1 MSRRVLTGIIVS
13 VLVLAGLIM
22 FWPKSQR
29 TAVPGRSATGAPRA
43 TAGVQPPQ
51 AESVSL
57 AQAPD
62 FVTGEKSAEVLPP
75 HTNHLAYRLSNTARP
90 LESLLRDDRAVLL
103 ENALIDTTQPANF
116 QIPEHLRATG
126 EPGSYI
132 VQARGAVDAAFRA
145 ALTEAG
151 ATLVSF
157 IPNNAWL
164 VRASSDIA
172 GRLAGHGRVQ
182 SVLAWEPYYK
192 LKDDLLVLAVEQK
205 PLPPEAKLNLLV
217 FADAQAEV
225 TQQLEQMNITV
236 LRQDASPFGTVVT
249 VEPPEN
255 WVPLAHLAGVQ
266 LLEEAYRRAAVNDL
280 TRVRIGV
287 ATNTITGTN
296 HFGLTGANVMVN
308 VNDFAVD
315 ALHPDLV
322 GRVFGGPLGG
332 LIDLDGHGTHVAG
345 IIAGSGAMSTN
356 VLNARGSINPATT
369 NQYRGM
375 APGARIFSQALGE
388 GLGSVPDRTLQEG
401 AAVTN
406 AFISNNSWIYL
417 GANTYSLAA
426 ASYDAAVRDSLA
438 GVTGSQPLIYVFAA
452 GNTGEGGDEGTGGRP
467 GSVRAPG
474 TAKNVIT
481 VGAVELPRD
490 ITNVVEKITGGTTN
504 KSTPWKNMTS
514 SANHVAGFSAR
525 GNVGIGIEGPFG
537 RFKPDVVAPGT
548 FVISTRSLDWD
559 EEEYYNPTNYN
570 YNTIFNQLATTNTLL
585 QFPLFLPENAVGF
598 SITLVPTE
606 DSPVP
611 FPNLPIFVRRDGPPT
626 AIQND
631 LRRTNSVSVPPD
643 LAGLGGD
650 VGQNWFYAIGNPT
663 TEAVRFDIFTT
674 IVTTNDLGNYYTVLS
689 NLNNSISSTNAEPGV
704 PPNYYRYESGTS
716 MAAPAV
722 SGALALMQEFFEQR
736 LRVTNSPALMKALL
750 INGARSAGNLYDF
763 QVQSTINY
771 QGWGLVRLD
780 NTLQPGISN
789 AFNLTLSNSVFAVD
803 QTPTNALATGQSRT
817 WTVGIDED
825 GQTLPLRVTLAWTDP
840 PGNPAAGVKLVNDLD
855 LIITNNATGDIYFGN
870 DFPSGGRFTFAWD
883 TNGAPTIDS
892 VNNIENIYLP
902 APLDTNYTI
911 TVRARRV
918 NVNAVTAHPNNV
930 VQDFALVIS
939 SGAGEA
945 PQALKLAGAAAAQS
959 NFVADVVYVTN
970 SSVAIDFTSAILQN
984 QRVGANSPL
993 LGDTNGLVTQWKF
1006 YVMTNTTEFTNAA
1019 FLVSQ
1024 QTDLAVPRLGVFSPD
1039 RAEATRRYADIDL
1052 YVSTNPALTNLDPN
1066 VVATSFQSRTRN
1078 DLSGDEFYIF
1088 EDSVPGRV
1096 YYIGVKSED
1105 HQAAQYEFWG
1115 IFSLFPLGEEFEG
1128 YVRAYPMLGYE
1139 IPDGSPSN
1147 PGGTRFVAIPRPSLT
1162 GLAESVR
1169 RVLVTNNIVHE
1180 NFGDLI
1186 NTLEHNSRPVVFD
1199 NHRDLETPP
1208 FPQPPGP
1215 YTFLYDDSGEG
1226 GLIDALLPEGP
1237 GAFTS
1242 FIGEPPGGT
1251 WYFTY
1256 SDDRLTQTGRVND
1269 VRLRI
1274 ERQLEDDLDQTNSVA
1289 ANSWIY
1295 FSRNVPV
1302 EATNLTIC
1310 VDIISPTPGP
1320 LQLYVRKGSRPTDT
1334 AYDYVRTIIPP
1345 GGCLTIDRTLLPP
1358 LSAGR
1363 YFIGIFNPNPT
1374 QQTFVYSA
1382 RLGLGLPPVPLPFNP
1397 PIGSNPLLDD
1407 AATNYSILVTN
1418 EALIGQID
1426 VGLRIDHPRVSDLA
1440 VTLVSPRGTRV
1451 LLVENRGGTDPNGFG
1466 STLTVTNVVPV
1477 LVTNGGP
1484 LAVTNSIDTGATGG
1498 TLTIDYDFITLAD
1511 RMTVYYQGAQLLDTG
1526 FINGAGRL
1534 VVNYGPGVS
1543 TQVDIVINEGG
1554 NPEPTTGYNYTV
1566 SSISQTHS
1574 HLIFTERTNLTTT
1587 PIKFAAP
1594 PFVGTSGI
1602 SMFISGFEP
1611 PAPGNYVSPA
1621 TPDGWTLLNTNPVTV
1636 ITNPAYTGAQALA
1649 LRAGEMNRL
1658 LPTTPGQ
1665 TYRLGYA
1672 YRKSPALDGIVGWW
1686 PGNGNTQDIINGNAA
1701 TLLNGATYTNA
1712 TVGQGFSLDGVN
1724 DRITAAPTPALDFGP
1739 GADFAIEGWIRAFPA
1754 ASSFG
1759 VMTVLDKRSAPTTT
1773 TCLGIALNLQNGRLA
1788 LQMADGVV
1796 PNATWNY
1803 FVSPGPNLQDGQFHH
1818 IAASVQRNSTTGG
1831 RLYVD
1836 GQLVLTF
1843 DPTVEPGSL
1852 ITTAPLRIGNHDDL
1866 SLNSYFRGVIDEIT
1880 IFNRPLTA
1888 AEVADI
1894 YLAGAAG
1901 KCGMVTP
1908 PDICSIPGARV
1919 LIPGQATNMHQGV
1932 TSWQLGG
1939 LIFTATNT
1947 TTPVQ
1952 VAPLDTN
1959 SNSGVLFDEFTLTEA
1974 GSPRY
1979 VLPEE
1984 SLKVLEG
1991 ERADGLWQLEVID
2004 TRTGASNNVSLLD
2017 WQLSFVFQTNTAV
2030 PRTLVPGVPVV
2041 TTNLPPGQI
2050 IYFIVDVPTFA
2061 RFATNV
2067 LFNAIPNVSFY
2078 FNQIRPPSLGAT
2090 NGAGGDVIFAAGVSD
2105 HTEVLSTAPT
2115 VPPLLPGQRYFLAV
2129 ENTSGGPASFTV
2141 YVDFDLA
2148 TFPPAVDL
2156 TNGIPYCT
2164 INPVPL
2170 GLDYYRFTISSNSV
2184 RAQFDLR
2191 NLSGDM
2197 TLLLRRDLPPTLAIF
2212 DYLSANVFT
2221 NDEVITVFD
2230 YSQPVPLTPGDWYV
2244 AAANLST
2251 GPVSYCATA
2260 REWATYGTN
2269 IIVTNVF
2276 LGTNSFC
2283 LEWTSLEGVP
2293 YVVEGITNLT
2303 STNWVA
2309 VSPTVFGTGAT
2320 TTYCVPLPSP
2330 YQFFRVREGQ
2340 ELNPYVPPPSIT
2352 RIRQRFNGIEIT
2364 WSGPPGQQYQVE
2376 WSPTLIPP
2384 VWTPFP
2390 EIVTSITGVYQYLDD
2405 GSQTAGF
2412 GPVRYY
2418 RLVLLP

>member
-13 VLVLAGLIM
+13 LLVLAGLVM

-29 TAVPGRSATGAPRA
+29 TAAPDRIATVAPKA
-43 TAGVQPPQ
+43 APTPQ
-51 AESVSL
+51 TPLEESVSL
-57 AQAPD
+57 AKAPD
-62 FVTGEKSAEVLPP
+62 FVTGGKSAEVLPP
-75 HTNHLAYRLSNTARP
+75 LTNHLAYRLANTARP
-90 LESLLRDDRAVLL
+90 IESLLRDDRVVLL

-132 VQARGAVDAAFRA
+132 VQVRGAVDAAFRM

-164 VRASSDIA
+164 VRASSDSA
-172 GRLAGHGRVQ
+172 GRLAAHGRVQ
-182 SVLAWEPYYK
+182 AVLAWEPYYK

-205 PLPPEAKLNLLV
+205 PLPAEAKLNLLV
-217 FADAQAEV
+217 FADAQQEV
-225 TQQLEQMNITV
+225 TQQLEQMNVSV

-249 VEPPEN
+249 VEPPED
-255 WVPLAHLAGVQ
+255 WVPLAHLSGVQ
-266 LLEEAYRRAAVNDL
+266 LLEEAYRRVAVNDL

-296 HFGLTGANVMVN
+296 HFGLTGANVLVN

-315 ALHPDLV
+315 ALHPDLL

-375 APGARIFSQALGE
+375 APAARIFSQAVGE
-388 GLGSVPDRTLQEG
+388 GLGSVPDRTIQEG
-401 AAVTN
+401 AALTN
-406 AFISNNSWIYL
+406 AFISNNSWVYL

-426 ASYDAAVRDSLA
+426 ASYDAAVRDSLP
-438 GVTGSQPLIYVFAA
+438 GVIGSQPLIYVFAA
-452 GNTGEGGDEGTGGRP
+452 GNTGEGGEEGTGGRP

-490 ITNVVEKITGGTTN
+490 ITNIVEKITGGTTN

-559 EEEYYNPTNYN
+559 ELEYYNPTNYN
-570 YNTIFNQLATTNTLL
+570 YNTLFNQLATTNTLL

-626 AIQND
+626 SAQND
-631 LRRTNSVSVPPD
+631 LRGTNSVSVPPD

-663 TEAVRFDIFTT
+663 TGAVRFDIFTT

-722 SGALALMQEFFEQR
+722 SGTLALMQEFFEQR

-780 NTLQPGISN
+780 NSLQPGISN

-803 QTPTNALATGQSRT
+803 QSPTNALATGQSRT

-918 NVNAVTAHPNNV
+918 NVNAVTAHPNDV

-945 PQALKLAGAAAAQS
+945 PQALKLAGAANFQS

-993 LGDTNGLVTQWKF
+993 LGTTNGLVTQWKF

-1088 EDSVPGRV
+1088 EDSVQGRV

-1128 YVRAYPMLGYE
+1128 YVRAYPMLGFE

-1147 PGGTRFVAIPRPSLT
+1147 PGGTRFVALPRPSLT

-1199 NHRDLETPP
+1199 NHRDLEAPP

-1226 GLIDALLPEGP
+1226 GILDPLLPEGP
-1237 GAFTS
+1237 GSFTS
-1242 FIGEPPGGT
+1242 FIGEQPGGT

-1320 LQLYVRKGSRPTDT
+1320 LQLYVRKGSRPTAT
-1334 AYDYVRTIIPP
+1334 AYDYALTVNPP
-1345 GGCLTIDRTLLPP
+1345 GDCLTIDRTLLPP

-1418 EALIGQID
+1418 ESLIGSID

-1451 LLVENRGGTDPNGFG
+1451 LLAENRGGTDPNGFG

-1543 TQVDIVINEGG
+1543 TQVDIVMNEGG

-1574 HLIFTERTNLTTT
+1574 HLVFTEKTNLTTT

-1594 PFVGTSGI
+1594 PFVGLAGASTLI
-1602 SMFISGFEP
+1602 SSFEP
-1611 PAPGNYVSPA
+1611 PAPGNYVPPA

-1636 ITNPAYTGAQALA
+1636 ITNPVYTGAKALA
-1649 LRAGEMNRL
+1649 LRAGEITRL

-1672 YRKSPALDGIVGWW
+1672 YRKAPNLDGLVAWW
-1686 PGNGNTQDIINGNAA
+1686 LGESGPIATDIISGNNG
-1701 TLLNGATYTNA
+1701 TFVNG
-1712 TVGQGFSLDGVN
+1712 VGFSAGRVGGAFDFNGVNSYVTVPDAPSLDLTTNLTVEVWINPRSWGGTPREILSKWGGPFNQRSYTLSINASGLAYLLVSSDGGFVNNQAVFSSTVMPLNTWTHLAAVYDGVN
-1724 DRITAAPTPALDFGP
+1724 LRMYVNGVLENTVAWPQGLFP
-1739 GADFAIEGWIRAFPA
+1739 G
-1754 ASSFG
+1754 
-1759 VMTVLDKRSAPTTT
+1759 
-1773 TCLGIALNLQNGRLA
+1773 
-1788 LQMADGVV
+1788 
-1796 PNATWNY
+1796 
-1803 FVSPGPNLQDGQFHH
+1803 
-1818 IAASVQRNSTTGG
+1818 
-1831 RLYVD
+1831 
-1836 GQLVLTF
+1836 
-1843 DPTVEPGSL
+1843 
-1852 ITTAPLRIGNHDDL
+1852 TAPLIIGATRASL
-1866 SLNSYFRGVIDEIT
+1866 SSVTSYFNGMIDEPT
-1880 IFNRPLTA
+1880 LFRRALTA
-1888 AEVADI
+1888 GEIADI
-1894 YLAGAAG
+1894 YQAGAAG

-1908 PDICSIPGARV
+1908 PGICSIPGAQV
-1919 LIPGQATNMHQGV
+1919 LIPGQATNTHQGT

-1947 TTPVQ
+1947 TTLVQ

-1974 GSPRY
+1974 SSPRY

-1991 ERADGLWQLEVID
+1991 ERADGLWKLEVID

-2017 WQLSFVFQTNTAV
+2017 WQLSFVFQTNTPV
-2030 PRTLVPGVPVV
+2030 PRTLIPGVPVV

-2050 IYFIVDVPTFA
+2050 IHFIVDVPTFA

-2067 LFNAIPNVSFY
+2067 LFNANVPVSFY

-2090 NGAGGDVIFAAGVSD
+2090 NLAGGDIVFAANVQN

-2129 ENTSGGPASFTV
+2129 ENTSLVPAAFTV

-2251 GPVSYCATA
+2251 GPVNYCVTA

-2269 IIVTNVF
+2269 IVITNVF

-2283 LEWTSLEGVP
+2283 VEWTSLEGVP

-2376 WSPTLIPP
+2376 WSPTLIPA
-2384 VWTPFP
+2384 VWTPFT
-2390 EIVTSITGVYQYLDD
+2390 EIVTSVTGVYQYLDD

>member
-13 VLVLAGLIM
+13 LLVLAGVIM
-22 FWPKSQR
+22 FWPKGQR
-29 TAVPGRSATGAPRA
+29 TAAPGSI
-43 TAGVQPPQ
+43 TAGVPAPATAPRPPE

-57 AQAPD
+57 AKAPD

-75 HTNHLAYRLSNTARP
+75 LTNHLAYRLSNTIRP
-90 LESLLRDDRAVLL
+90 LAELLRDDRVVSL
-103 ENALIDTTQPANF
+103 ENALIDTTQPMNL

-151 ATLVSF
+151 VTLVSY

-164 VRASSDIA
+164 VRASA
-172 GRLAGHGRVQ
+172 ETVERLTANGRVQ
-182 SVLAWEPYYK
+182 TVLAWEPYYK
-192 LKDDLLVLAVEQK
+192 FKDDLLVLAVEQK
-205 PLPPEAKLNLLV
+205 PLPAAAKLNLLV
-217 FADAQAEV
+217 FADAQQEVAE
-225 TQQLEQMNITV
+225 QLAQMNVTV

-249 VEPPEN
+249 VEPPAE
-255 WVPLAHLAGVQ
+255 WLPLAQLSGVQ
-266 LLEEAYRRAAVNDL
+266 LMEEAYQRAAVNDL
-280 TRVRIGV
+280 IRVRIGV

-296 HFGLTGANVMVN
+296 HFGLTGAGVLVN

-315 ALHPDLV
+315 ALHPDLL

-332 LIDLDGHGTHVAG
+332 LIDTDGHGTHVAG

-356 VLNARGSINPATT
+356 VLNARGSINPAVT

-375 APGARIFSQALGE
+375 APQARIFSQPLGE
-388 GLGSVPDRTLQEG
+388 GLGSIPDRTIQEG
-401 AAVTN
+401 AARTN

-417 GANTYSLAA
+417 GASTYSLAA
-426 ASYDAAVRDSLA
+426 ASYDAAVRDSLSD
-438 GVTGSQPLIYVFAA
+438 VIGSQPLIYVFAA
-452 GNTGEGGDEGTGGRP
+452 GNNGEGGDDGTGGRP

-490 ITNVVEKITGGTTN
+490 ITNVVEKVTGGSTN
-504 KSTPWKNMTS
+504 TSTPWKNMTS

-548 FVISTRSLDWD
+548 FVISTRSQDWD
-559 EEEYYNPTNYN
+559 ELEYYNPTNYA
-570 YNTIFNQLATTNTLL
+570 YNTIFDQLATTNTLL

-598 SITLVPTE
+598 NITLVPTE

-611 FPNLPIFVRRDGPPT
+611 FPDLPIYVRRDGPPT
-626 AIQND
+626 TTEFD

-643 LAGLGGD
+643 LGGVGGA
-650 VGQNWFYAIGNPT
+650 VGQNWFYAIGNRT
-663 TEAVRFDIFTT
+663 TESVRFDIFTT
-674 IVTTNDLGNYYTVLS
+674 VITTNDQGNYYTVLS

-722 SGALALMQEFFEQR
+722 SGGLALMQEFFEQR

-763 QVQSTINY
+763 QVQSSINY

-780 NTLQPGISN
+780 NTLQAGISN

-803 QTPTNALATGQSRT
+803 QSPTNALATGQSRT

-855 LIITNNATGDIYFGN
+855 LIITNTATGDIYFGN

-883 TNGAPTIDS
+883 TNDVPTIDS

-902 APLDTNYTI
+902 APLDTNYII

-918 NVNAVTAHPNNV
+918 NVNAVTAHPNDV

-945 PQALKLAGAAAAQS
+945 PQALKLTGAAVTQTNAGP
-959 NFVADVVYVTN
+959 DVVYMTN
-970 SSVAIDFTSAILQN
+970 SIVASDFSSAILQN

-993 LGDTNGLVTQWKF
+993 LGDTNGVVTQWKF
-1006 YVMTNTTEFTNAA
+1006 YVMTNTTTFTNAT

-1039 RAEATRRYADIDL
+1039 PTEATRRFADIDL
-1052 YVSTNPALTNLDPN
+1052 YVSQNPALTNLDPA
-1066 VVATSFQSRTRN
+1066 VVAASFQSRTRN
-1078 DLSGDEFYIF
+1078 DLSGDEYVIF
-1088 EDSVPGRV
+1088 DNSQNGDV

-1105 HQAAQYEFWG
+1105 QQAAQYEFWG
-1115 IFSLFPLGEEFEG
+1115 IFSLYPLGEEFEG

-1147 PGGTRFVAIPRPSLT
+1147 PGGTRFVAITRSSLT
-1162 GLAESVR
+1162 GFSESVR

-1180 NFGDLI
+1180 NFADLI
-1186 NTLEHNSRPVVFD
+1186 NTLDHNSRPVVFD
-1199 NHRDLETPP
+1199 NHRDLENPP
-1208 FPQPPGP
+1208 FPDPPGP
-1215 YTFLYDDSGEG
+1215 YRFLYDDSGEG
-1226 GLIDALLPEGP
+1226 DTINALLPDGP
-1237 GAFTS
+1237 GSFES

-1274 ERQLEDDLDQTNSVA
+1274 ERQLEDDADQTNNVA
-1289 ANSWIY
+1289 ANSWVY
-1295 FSRNVPV
+1295 YSRNVPV

-1310 VDIISPTPGP
+1310 LDIISPTPGP
-1320 LQLYVRKGSRPTDT
+1320 LQLYVRKGSRPTPT
-1334 AYDYVRTIIPP
+1334 AYDYVRTIVPP
-1345 GGCLTIDRTLLPP
+1345 GGCLTIDQTLLPP
-1358 LSAGR
+1358 LTPGR

-1382 RLGLGLPPVPLPFNP
+1382 RVGLGLPPVPLPFNP

-1418 EALIGQID
+1418 ESLIGSID
-1426 VGLRIDHPRVSDLA
+1426 VGLRIGHPRVSDLA

-1511 RMTVYYQGAQLLDTG
+1511 RMTVYYQGIQLLDTG

-1543 TQVDIVINEGG
+1543 TQVDIVMNEGG

-1574 HLIFTERTNLTTT
+1574 YLVFTEKTNLTTT

-1594 PFVGTSGI
+1594 PFVGLAGATTL
-1602 SMFISGFEP
+1602 ISGFEP
-1611 PAPGNYVSPA
+1611 PAPGNYVPPA

-1636 ITNPAYTGAQALA
+1636 ITNPVYTGAQALA
-1649 LRAGEMNRL
+1649 LRAGEMTRL

-1672 YRKSPALDGIVGWW
+1672 YRKAPNLDGLVAWW
-1686 PGNGNTQDIINGNAA
+1686 PAENNPVDIINGNIGAMQSVVFSNGMVGQA
-1701 TLLNGATYTNA
+1701 FSLNGINSSIIVPANPTLD
-1712 TVGQGFSLDGVN
+1712 VGLGDGF
-1724 DRITAAPTPALDFGP
+1724 T
-1739 GADFAIEGWIRAFPA
+1739 IEGWINPA
-1754 ASSFG
+1754 TTQTGPIAEWIPNNGTYGAHFYANAGG
-1759 VMTVLDKRSAPTTT
+1759 VGTLYANLTDTANANHIIQSPPGILVPQTFQHVALTYDKTTGVTRLFRNGVLVQQAN
-1773 TCLGIALNLQNGRLA
+1773 LGIFTPRTSTPFHIGYRTPATPFGPLWFNG
-1788 LQMADGVV
+1788 
-1796 PNATWNY
+1796 
-1803 FVSPGPNLQDGQFHH
+1803 
-1818 IAASVQRNSTTGG
+1818 I
-1831 RLYVD
+1831 
-1836 GQLVLTF
+1836 
-1843 DPTVEPGSL
+1843 
-1852 ITTAPLRIGNHDDL
+1852 
-1866 SLNSYFRGVIDEIT
+1866 IDELSIY
-1880 IFNRPLTA
+1880 NRALSA
-1888 AEVADI
+1888 GELNDI
-1894 YLAGAAG
+1894 YAAGAAG

-1908 PDICSIPGARV
+1908 PGICSIPGAQV
-1919 LIPGQATNMHQGV
+1919 LVPGQATNTHQGMD
-1932 TSWQLGG
+1932 SWQLGG
-1939 LIFTATNT
+1939 IIFTATNAT
-1947 TTPVQ
+1947 TLVQ

-1974 GSPRY
+1974 SSPRY

-1984 SLKVLEG
+1984 SLKALEG
-1991 ERADGLWQLEVID
+1991 ERADGLWQLEVLD

-2017 WQLSFVFQTNTAV
+2017 WQLAFVFQTNTPL

-2061 RFATNV
+2061 RYATNV
-2067 LFNAIPNVSFY
+2067 LFNANVPVGFY
-2078 FNQIRPPSLGAT
+2078 FNQIRPPSPAPVDVP
-2090 NGAGGDVIFAAGVSD
+2090 AGDIVFAANAQN

-2129 ENTSGGPASFTV
+2129 ENTSAVNAAFTV
-2141 YVDFDLA
+2141 YVDFDLS

-2156 TNGIPYCT
+2156 TNGIPFCT

-2170 GLDYYRFTISSNSV
+2170 GLDYYRFTVSSNSV

-2191 NLSGDM
+2191 NLTGDM
-2197 TLLLRRDLPPTLAIF
+2197 TLLLRRDLPPTLAVF

-2230 YSQPVPLTPGDWYV
+2230 FSQPVPLTPGDWYF

-2251 GPVSYCATA
+2251 GPVTYCATA

-2269 IIVTNVF
+2269 IVITNVF

-2283 LEWTSLEGVP
+2283 VEWTSLEGVP

-2384 VWTPFP
+2384 VWTPFT
-2390 EIVTSITGVYQYLDD
+2390 EIVTSVTGVYQYLDD
-2405 GSQTAGF
+2405 GSQTGGF

>member
-13 VLVLAGLIM
+13 LLVLAGVIM

-29 TAVPGRSATGAPRA
+29 TAAPDRMATGAPTPA
-43 TAGVQPPQ
+43 TAPRSPQ

-57 AQAPD
+57 AKAPD

-75 HTNHLAYRLSNTARP
+75 LTNHLAYRLSNTTRP
-90 LESLLRDDRAVLL
+90 IESLLRDDRVVSL
-103 ENALIDTTQPANF
+103 ENALIDTTQPLNF

-132 VQARGAVDAAFRA
+132 VQARGVMDAAFRA

-151 ATLVSF
+151 ATLVSY

-164 VRASSDIA
+164 VRASSEIA
-172 GRLAGHGRVQ
+172 GQLAAHGRVQ

-192 LKDDLLVLAVEQK
+192 LKEDLLGLAVEQK
-205 PLPPEAKLNLLV
+205 PLPAEAKLNLLV
-217 FADAQAEV
+217 FADAQQEV
-225 TQQLEQMNITV
+225 TQQLAQMNVTV
-236 LRQDASPFGTVVT
+236 LGQDASPFGTVVT

-266 LLEEAYRRAAVNDL
+266 LLEEAYRRVAANDL

-296 HFGLTGANVMVN
+296 HFGLTGANVLVN
-308 VNDFAVD
+308 VNDSAVD
-315 ALHPDLV
+315 ALHPDLA
-322 GRVFGGPLGG
+322 GRVFAGPLGG
-332 LIDLDGHGTHVAG
+332 LIDTDGHGTHVAG

-375 APGARIFSQALGE
+375 APGARIFSQPIGE
-388 GLGSVPDRTLQEG
+388 GLGTVPDRTIQEG
-401 AAVTN
+401 AALTN

-417 GANTYSLAA
+417 GASTYSLAA
-426 ASYDAAVRDSLA
+426 ASYDAAVRDSLS
-438 GVTGSQPLIYVFAA
+438 GVPGSQPVLYVFAA
-452 GNTGEGGDEGTGGRP
+452 GNNGEGGDEGTGGRP

-490 ITNVVEKITGGTTN
+490 ITNVVEKVTGESTN
-504 KSTPWKNMTS
+504 TSTPWKNMTS

-537 RFKPDVVAPGT
+537 RVKPDVVAPGT

-570 YNTIFNQLATTNTLL
+570 YNTIFDQLATTNTLL

-598 SITLVPTE
+598 SIILVPTE
-606 DSPVP
+606 NSPVP
-611 FPNLPIFVRRDGPPT
+611 FPDMPIFVRRDGPPT
-626 AIQND
+626 SVQND
-631 LRRTNSVSVPPD
+631 LRGTNSVFVPPD
-643 LAGLGGD
+643 LAGLGGA

-663 TEAVRFDIFTT
+663 MESVRLDIFTT
-674 IVTTNDLGNYYTVLS
+674 IVTTNDQGNYHTVLS
-689 NLNNSISSTNAEPGV
+689 NLNNSISSTNAEPGI

-722 SGALALMQEFFEQR
+722 SGTLALMQEFFEQR

-780 NTLQPGISN
+780 NSLQPGISN

-803 QTPTNALATGQSRT
+803 QSPTNALATGQSRT
-817 WTVGIDED
+817 WTVGLDED

-855 LIITNNATGDIYFGN
+855 LIITNNATGDVYFGN
-870 DFPSGGRFTFAWD
+870 DFPSGSRFTFAWD
-883 TNGAPTIDS
+883 TNDLPTIDS

-918 NVNAVTAHPNNV
+918 NVNAVTAHPNDV

-945 PQALKLAGAAAAQS
+945 PQALKLAGAANFQS

-1024 QTDLAVPRLGVFSPD
+1024 QTDLAVPRLGVFSP
-1039 RAEATRRYADIDL
+1039 AFTEATRRYADIDL
-1052 YVSTNPALTNLDPN
+1052 YVSLNPALTNLDPN

-1078 DLSGDEFYIF
+1078 DLSGDEFVIF
-1088 EDSVPGRV
+1088 EDSSQGTV
-1096 YYIGVKSED
+1096 YYIAVKSED

-1128 YVRAYPMLGYE
+1128 YVRAYPMLGNE

-1147 PGGTRFVAIPRPSLT
+1147 PGGTRFVAIPRPSLS

-1186 NTLEHNSRPVVFD
+1186 NTLDHNSRPVVFD

-1274 ERQLEDDLDQTNSVA
+1274 DRQLEDDLDQTNSVA

-1310 VDIISPTPGP
+1310 VTNISPTPGP

-1334 AYDYVRTIIPP
+1334 AYDYALTINPP
-1345 GGCLTIDRTLLPP
+1345 GDCLTIDRTLLPP

-1374 QQTFVYSA
+1374 QQTFSYRAV
-1382 RLGLGLPPVPLPFNP
+1382 LGLGLPPVPFPFNP
-1397 PIGSNPLLDD
+1397 PIGSHPLLDD

-1526 FINGAGRL
+1526 FISGTGRL

-1543 TQVDIVINEGG
+1543 TQVDIIMNEGG
-1554 NPEPTTGYNYTV
+1554 NPEPTTGYGYTV

-1574 HLIFTERTNLTTT
+1574 HLVFTEKTNLTTT

-1594 PFVGTSGI
+1594 PFVGTAGVSTL
-1602 SMFISGFEP
+1602 ISGFEP
-1611 PAPGNYVSPA
+1611 PVLPGNYVPAA

-1636 ITNPAYTGAQALA
+1636 ITNPVYTGVQALA
-1649 LRAGEMNRL
+1649 LRAGEMTRL
-1658 LPTTPGQ
+1658 LPTIPGQ

-1672 YRKSPALDGIVGWW
+1672 YRKAPELDGIVSWW
-1686 PGNGNTQDIINGNAA
+1686 LGQSGPVSTDIISGNNG
-1701 TLLNGATYTNA
+1701 TFVNG
-1712 TVGQGFSLDGVN
+1712 VGFSAGRVGEAFDFNGVN
-1724 DRITAAPTPALDFGP
+1724 SYVTIPDAPSLDFTTN
-1739 GADFAIEGWIRAFPA
+1739 
-1754 ASSFG
+1754 
-1759 VMTVLDKRSAPTTT
+1759 MTVEVWINPRSWGGTPREILSKWGGPSNQRSYTLSINTSGLAYLLVSSDGGFVNNQVVFSSTVMP
-1773 TCLGIALNLQNGRLA
+1773 LNTWTHLAAVYDGGNLRMYVNGVLENTVA
-1788 LQMADGVV
+1788 WPQGL
-1796 PNATWNY
+1796 
-1803 FVSPGPNLQDGQFHH
+1803 FPG
-1818 IAASVQRNSTTGG
+1818 
-1831 RLYVD
+1831 
-1836 GQLVLTF
+1836 
-1843 DPTVEPGSL
+1843 
-1852 ITTAPLRIGNHDDL
+1852 TAPLIIGATRASL
-1866 SLNSYFRGVIDEIT
+1866 SSVTSHFNGLIDEIT
-1880 IFNRPLTA
+1880 IFQ
-1888 AEVADI
+1888 
-1894 YLAGAAG
+1894 
-1901 KCGMVTP
+1901 
-1908 PDICSIPGARV
+1908 S
-1919 LIPGQATNMHQGV
+1919 
-1932 TSWQLGG
+1932 
-1939 LIFTATNT
+1939 
-1947 TTPVQ
+1947 
-1952 VAPLDTN
+1952 
-1959 SNSGVLFDEFTLTEA
+1959 
-1974 GSPRY
+1974 
-1979 VLPEE
+1979 
-1984 SLKVLEG
+1984 
-1991 ERADGLWQLEVID
+1991 
-2004 TRTGASNNVSLLD
+2004 
-2017 WQLSFVFQTNTAV
+2017 
-2030 PRTLVPGVPVV
+2030 
-2041 TTNLPPGQI
+2041 
-2050 IYFIVDVPTFA
+2050 
-2061 RFATNV
+2061 
-2067 LFNAIPNVSFY
+2067 
-2078 FNQIRPPSLGAT
+2078 
-2090 NGAGGDVIFAAGVSD
+2090 
-2105 HTEVLSTAPT
+2105 
-2115 VPPLLPGQRYFLAV
+2115 
-2129 ENTSGGPASFTV
+2129 
-2141 YVDFDLA
+2141 
-2148 TFPPAVDL
+2148 
-2156 TNGIPYCT
+2156 
-2164 INPVPL
+2164 
-2170 GLDYYRFTISSNSV
+2170 
-2184 RAQFDLR
+2184 
-2191 NLSGDM
+2191 
-2197 TLLLRRDLPPTLAIF
+2197 
-2212 DYLSANVFT
+2212 
-2221 NDEVITVFD
+2221 
-2230 YSQPVPLTPGDWYV
+2230 
-2244 AAANLST
+2244 
-2251 GPVSYCATA
+2251 
-2260 REWATYGTN
+2260 ATYCRRG
-2269 IIVTNVF
+2269 
-2276 LGTNSFC
+2276 C
-2283 LEWTSLEGVP
+2283 
-2293 YVVEGITNLT
+2293 
-2303 STNWVA
+2303 
-2309 VSPTVFGTGAT
+2309 
-2320 TTYCVPLPSP
+2320 
-2330 YQFFRVREGQ
+2330 
-2340 ELNPYVPPPSIT
+2340 
-2352 RIRQRFNGIEIT
+2352 
-2364 WSGPPGQQYQVE
+2364 
-2376 WSPTLIPP
+2376 
-2384 VWTPFP
+2384 
-2390 EIVTSITGVYQYLDD
+2390 
-2405 GSQTAGF
+2405 
-2412 GPVRYY
+2412 
-2418 RLVLLP
+2418 

>member
-13 VLVLAGLIM
+13 LLVLAGLVM

-29 TAVPGRSATGAPRA
+29 TAAPGSIATGAPKAA
-43 TAGVQPPQ
+43 TTPLAPLE
-51 AESVSL
+51 ESVSL
-57 AQAPD
+57 AKAPD

-75 HTNHLAYRLSNTARP
+75 LTNHLAYRLANTARP
-90 LESLLRDDRAVLL
+90 IESLLRDDRVVLL

-132 VQARGAVDAAFRA
+132 VQARGAVDAAFRM

-205 PLPPEAKLNLLV
+205 PLPAEAKLNLLV
-217 FADAQAEV
+217 FADAQQEV
-225 TQQLEQMNITV
+225 SQQLEQMNVTV

-315 ALHPDLV
+315 ALHPDLL

-375 APGARIFSQALGE
+375 APAARIFSQAVGE
-388 GLGSVPDRTLQEG
+388 GLGSVPDRTIQEG
-401 AAVTN
+401 AALTN
-406 AFISNNSWIYL
+406 AFISNNSWVYL

-426 ASYDAAVRDSLA
+426 ASYDAAVRDSLP
-438 GVTGSQPLIYVFAA
+438 GVIGSQPLIYVFAA

-548 FVISTRSLDWD
+548 FVISTRSQDWD
-559 EEEYYNPTNYN
+559 ELEYYNPTNYN
-570 YNTIFNQLATTNTLL
+570 YNTLFNQLATTNTLL

-626 AIQND
+626 SVQND
-631 LRRTNSVSVPPD
+631 LRGTNSVSVPPD

-663 TEAVRFDIFTT
+663 TGAVRFDIFTT

-803 QTPTNALATGQSRT
+803 QSPTNALATGQSRT

-918 NVNAVTAHPNNV
+918 NVNAVTAHPNDV

-945 PQALKLAGAAAAQS
+945 PQALKLAGAANFQS

-993 LGDTNGLVTQWKF
+993 LGTTNGLVTQWKF

-1052 YVSTNPALTNLDPN
+1052 YVSTNPALTNLDP
-1066 VVATSFQSRTRN
+1066 VVVGASFQSRTRN
-1078 DLSGDEFYIF
+1078 DLSGDEFIIF
-1088 EDSVPGRV
+1088 EDSSEGTV

-1147 PGGTRFVAIPRPSLT
+1147 PGGTRFVALPRPSLT

-1199 NHRDLETPP
+1199 NHRDLEAPP

-1226 GLIDALLPEGP
+1226 GILDPLLPEGP
-1237 GAFTS
+1237 GSFTS
-1242 FIGEPPGGT
+1242 FIGEQPGGT

-1320 LQLYVRKGSRPTDT
+1320 LQLYVRKGSRPTAT
-1334 AYDYVRTIIPP
+1334 AYDYALTVNPP
-1345 GGCLTIDRTLLPP
+1345 GDCLTIDRTLLPP

-1418 EALIGQID
+1418 ESLIGSID

-1466 STLTVTNVVPV
+1466 STLTVTNIVPAAA
-1477 LVTNGGP
+1477 NGG
-1484 LAVTNSIDTGATGG
+1484 AEAITNVINTGVTFGSA
-1498 TLTIDYDFITLAD
+1498 TIDYNFFCAPD
-1511 RMTVYYQGAQLLDTG
+1511 RMLVLYEGVTIFDTG
-1526 FINGAGRL
+1526 LTNNGCPSDASISRRE
-1534 VVNYGPGVS
+1534 NIIFGPGAS
-1543 TQVDIVINEGG
+1543 TALTVVMNPGG
-1554 NPEPTTGYNYTV
+1554 NSDTNTLWQYTI
-1566 SSISQTHS
+1566 SSINDIHS
-1574 HLIFTERTNLTTT
+1574 HLIFTEKTNLTTT
-1587 PIKFAAP
+1587 PIKFAMP
-1594 PFVGTSGI
+1594 PFRVVGPGSTSVWHSSFENGQTET
-1602 SMFISGFEP
+1602 FFAGQLFPEGWRVDSGTVDVIGM
-1611 PAPGNYVSPA
+1611 PAYGPAAEGNYF
-1621 TPDGWTLLNTNPVTV
+1621 
-1636 ITNPAYTGAQALA
+1636 
-1649 LRAGEMNRL
+1649 
-1658 LPTTPGQ
+1658 
-1665 TYRLGYA
+1665 
-1672 YRKSPALDGIVGWW
+1672 LD
-1686 PGNGNTQDIINGNAA
+1686 INGF
-1701 TLLNGATYTNA
+1701 GA
-1712 TVGQGFSLDGVN
+1712 
-1724 DRITAAPTPALDFGP
+1724 
-1739 GADFAIEGWIRAFPA
+1739 
-1754 ASSFG
+1754 
-1759 VMTVLDKRSAPTTT
+1759 
-1773 TCLGIALNLQNGRLA
+1773 
-1788 LQMADGVV
+1788 GVV
-1796 PNATWNY
+1796 
-1803 FVSPGPNLQDGQFHH
+1803 
-1818 IAASVQRNSTTGG
+1818 STNI
-1831 RLYVD
+1831 
-1836 GQLVLTF
+1836 LT
-1843 DPTVEPGSL
+1843 
-1852 ITTAPLRIGNHDDL
+1852 
-1866 SLNSYFRGVIDEIT
+1866 
-1880 IFNRPLTA
+1880 
-1888 AEVADI
+1888 
-1894 YLAGAAG
+1894 
-1901 KCGMVTP
+1901 
-1908 PDICSIPGARV
+1908 
-1919 LIPGQATNMHQGV
+1919 IPGQRYLLSYAFDRNPDSRTLCAVTPSAQVLVNSNVISTVVADDPTN
-1932 TSWQLGG
+1932 TWLTLTWQTNTYL
-1939 LIFTATNT
+1939 FTATSTNT
-1947 TTPVQ
+1947 HISLRSV
-1952 VAPLDTN
+1952 
-1959 SNSGVLFDEFTLTEA
+1959 SNNTACGVLFDALDVSQIGGQF
-1974 GSPRY
+1974 RY

-1991 ERADGLWQLEVID
+1991 ERADGIWQLEVID

-2017 WQLSFVFQTNTAV
+2017 WQLSFVFQTNTPV

-2061 RFATNV
+2061 RYATNV
-2067 LFNAIPNVSFY
+2067 LFNANVPVSFY

-2090 NGAGGDVIFAAGVSD
+2090 NLAGGDIVFAANVQN

-2129 ENTSGGPASFTV
+2129 ENTSLVPAAFTV

-2156 TNGIPYCT
+2156 TNGVPYCT

-2212 DYLSANVFT
+2212 DYLSVNVFT

-2251 GPVSYCATA
+2251 GPVNYCVTA

-2269 IIVTNVF
+2269 IVITNVF

-2283 LEWTSLEGVP
+2283 VEWTSLEGVP

-2384 VWTPFP
+2384 VWTPFT
-2390 EIVTSITGVYQYLDD
+2390 EIVTSVTGVYQYLDD

>member
-13 VLVLAGLIM
+13 LLVLAGLVM

-29 TAVPGRSATGAPRA
+29 TAAPDPISTGAPSSAAAPRS
-43 TAGVQPPQ
+43 PQ

-57 AQAPD
+57 AKAPD
-62 FVTGEKSAEVLPP
+62 FVTSEKSAEVLPP
-75 HTNHLAYRLSNTARP
+75 LTNHLAYRLANTARP
-90 LESLLRDDRAVLL
+90 IESLLRDDRVVLL

-132 VQARGAVDAAFRA
+132 VQARGAMDATFRA

-151 ATLVSF
+151 ATLVSY

-164 VRASSDIA
+164 VRASSEIA

-182 SVLAWEPYYK
+182 AVLAWEPYYK
-192 LKDDLLVLAVEQK
+192 LKDDLLVWAVEQK

-217 FADAQAEV
+217 FADAQQEV
-225 TQQLEQMNITV
+225 TQQLEQMNVTV

-255 WVPLAHLAGVQ
+255 WVPLAQLSGVQ

-315 ALHPDLV
+315 ALHPDLL

-332 LIDLDGHGTHVAG
+332 LIDLDGHGTHVTG

-375 APGARIFSQALGE
+375 APAVRIFSQPLGE
-388 GLGSVPDRTLQEG
+388 GLGSIPDRTIQEG
-401 AAVTN
+401 AALTN

-426 ASYDAAVRDSLA
+426 ASYDAAVRDSLP
-438 GVTGSQPLIYVFAA
+438 GVIGSQPLIYVFAA

-490 ITNVVEKITGGTTN
+490 ITNIVEKITGGTTN

-548 FVISTRSLDWD
+548 FVISTRSQDWD
-559 EEEYYNPTNYN
+559 ELEYYNPTNYTF
-570 YNTIFNQLATTNTLL
+570 NTIFNQLATTNTLL

-611 FPNLPIFVRRDGPPT
+611 FPDLPIYVRRDGPPT
-626 AIQND
+626 PTEFD
-631 LRRTNSVSVPPD
+631 LRRTNSVSIPPD
-643 LAGLGGD
+643 LGGVGGA
-650 VGQNWFYAIGNPT
+650 VGQNWFYAIGNRT
-663 TEAVRFDIFTT
+663 TESVRFDIFTT

-689 NLNNSISSTNAEPGV
+689 NLNNSISTTNAEPGV

-722 SGALALMQEFFEQR
+722 SGTLALMQEFFEQR

-803 QTPTNALATGQSRT
+803 QSPTNALATGQSRT

-840 PGNPAAGVKLVNDLD
+840 AGNPAAGVKLVNDLD
-855 LIITNNATGDIYFGN
+855 LIITNTATGDIYLGN
-870 DFPSGGRFTFAWD
+870 DFPSGSRFTFAWD

-918 NVNAVTAHPNNV
+918 NVNAVTAHPNDV

-945 PQALKLAGAAAAQS
+945 PQALKLAGAAVSQS

-970 SSVAIDFTSAILQN
+970 SSAAIDFTSAILQN

-1039 RAEATRRYADIDL
+1039 QAEATRRYADIDL
-1052 YVSTNPALTNLDPN
+1052 YVSTNPALTNLDPA
-1066 VVATSFQSRTRN
+1066 VVGASFQSRTRN

-1088 EDSVPGRV
+1088 DDSVQGRV

-1128 YVRAYPMLGYE
+1128 YVRAYPMLGFE

-1147 PGGTRFVAIPRPSLT
+1147 PGGTRFVALPRPSLT

-1199 NHRDLETPP
+1199 NHRDLEAPP

-1226 GLIDALLPEGP
+1226 GTLDPLLPEGP
-1237 GAFTS
+1237 GSFTS
-1242 FIGEPPGGT
+1242 FIGEQPGGT

-1320 LQLYVRKGSRPTDT
+1320 LQLYVRKGSRPTTT
-1334 AYDYVRTIIPP
+1334 AYDYALTVNPP
-1345 GGCLTIDRTLLPP
+1345 GDCLTIDRTLLPP

-1382 RLGLGLPPVPLPFNP
+1382 RVGLGLPPVPLPFNP

-1498 TLTIDYDFITLAD
+1498 TLTIDYDFITLAY

-1526 FINGAGRL
+1526 LINGAGRL

-1543 TQVDIVINEGG
+1543 TQVDIVMNEGG

-1574 HLIFTERTNLTTT
+1574 HLVFTEKTNLTTT

-1594 PFVGTSGI
+1594 PFVGLAGAVVGI
-1602 SMFISGFEP
+1602 SDFELP
-1611 PAPGNYVSPA
+1611 VTAGVYAAPTVGV
-1621 TPDGWTLLNTNPVTV
+1621 PDGWNVLSNSVNVVTQDSNTGV
-1636 ITNPAYTGAQALA
+1636 QSLA
-1649 LRAGEMNRL
+1649 LHAGQIERQ
-1658 LPTTPGQ
+1658 LPTVPNRVYQ
-1665 TYRLGYA
+1665 LSYA
-1672 YRKSPALDGIVGWW
+1672 YRAELPDLINVDFSSGPINGLSPKIGPAAIGATAGDFWNFYSRGDTVWRDNGALTNLRWADLQTSAIGLTVFDARGAW
-1686 PGNGNTQDIINGNAA
+1686 GNGSLDPMYNSYVYPLPNGPNPITMVFTNLPEGVYDFYVYSHNGNYQLTSGAVDYGIHVSRDVAA
-1701 TLLNGATYTNA
+1701 AGIIPTWREGTNYVYYPNVVVTDSNA
-1712 TVGQGFSLDGVN
+1712 PVTIVARPGMGDVAMVCGLQVHK
-1724 DRITAAPTPALDFGP
+1724 IPTPNPL
-1739 GADFAIEGWIRAFPA
+1739 GASI
-1754 ASSFG
+1754 
-1759 VMTVLDKRSAPTTT
+1759 
-1773 TCLGIALNLQNGRLA
+1773 
-1788 LQMADGVV
+1788 
-1796 PNATWNY
+1796 
-1803 FVSPGPNLQDGQFHH
+1803 
-1818 IAASVQRNSTTGG
+1818 
-1831 RLYVD
+1831 
-1836 GQLVLTF
+1836 LV
-1843 DPTVEPGSL
+1843 
-1852 ITTAPLRIGNHDDL
+1852 
-1866 SLNSYFRGVIDEIT
+1866 
-1880 IFNRPLTA
+1880 
-1888 AEVADI
+1888 
-1894 YLAGAAG
+1894 
-1901 KCGMVTP
+1901 
-1908 PDICSIPGARV
+1908 
-1919 LIPGQATNMHQGV
+1919 PGQITNSV
-1932 TSWQLGG
+1932 LGTTNWLVG
-1939 LIFTATNT
+1939 SIVFTATGNNT
-1947 TTPVQ
+1947 TVRLI
-1952 VAPLDTN
+1952 PLSTN
-1959 SNSGVLFDEFTLTEA
+1959 DSSGVLVDSFELTEA
-1974 GSPRY
+1974 TSPRY

-2004 TRTGASNNVSLLD
+2004 TRSGASNNVSLLD
-2017 WQLSFVFQTNTAV
+2017 WQLAFVFQTNTAV
-2030 PRTLVPGVPVV
+2030 PRTLIPGVPVV

-2067 LFNAIPNVSFY
+2067 LFNANVPVGFY

-2090 NGAGGDVIFAAGVSD
+2090 NVAGGDVVFAANAQN

-2129 ENTSGGPASFTV
+2129 ENTSAVNAAFTV

-2156 TNGIPYCT
+2156 TNGIPFCT

-2269 IIVTNVF
+2269 IVITNVF

-2283 LEWTSLEGVP
+2283 VEWTSLEGVP

-2340 ELNPYVPPPSIT
+2340 EFNPYVPPPSIT

-2384 VWTPFP
+2384 VWTPFT
-2390 EIVTSITGVYQYLDD
+2390 EIVTSVTGVYQYLDD
-2405 GSQTAGF
+2405 GSQTGGF